1 MPLSTRAVPKAVPD
15 SPYKAVVQGCDCGF
29 PRRRRLRK
37 TDEFSS
43 VFSFKCSVSGAHL
56 QVLARPNQAGYA
68 RLGLVV
74 GKRTLRR
81 ATARNYVK
89 RVVRELFRCHQH
101 EFGALDL
108 VVRVHRAF
116 TPENFEAVQ
125 QELKELFS
133 KSKKCLTRSVN

>member
-1 MPLSTRAVPKAVPD
+1 MRDAPKVVPD
-15 SPYKAVVQGCDCGF
+15 SPYRAVVQGSDSGF

-56 QVLARPNQAGYA
+56 QVLAKPNQAGYA
-68 RLGLVV
+68 RLGVIV

-81 ATARNYVK
+81 ATARNYAK
-89 RVVRELFRCHQH
+89 RVVRELFRRHQQ
-101 EFGALDL
+101 ELGALDV

-116 TPENFEAVQ
+116 TPGHFDAVQ

-133 KSKKCLTRSVN
+133 RSQKCLTRSAN